1 MFKKIVGLW
10 FKSKWRD
17 KKEVSS
23 YIKELIDG
31 WANEFFTWYNPPYW
45 HEVYG
50 FEVSPNGRFSEH
62 EQITDIETLTQISEE
77 IHKYTNEKW
86 EKLELF
92 LNLNAWYYSS
102 LTLPLVEKML
112 EEAKDLIDWVI
123 AWNIGM
129 LEFLKEVNWDK
140 KINISTI
147 MAVYNKEAIRFLLE
161 NYKINKVILSR
172 EVTVKEIEEIAKEFP
187 DVLFEVFGE
196 WDFCRYNN
204 GLCFAEHKYWSRD
217 ICTVILD
224 DFDVKKTI
232 RSDYK
237 KIILNPEISTEEK
250 LKLLDNKYKNPFD
263 EIGEIVDNL
272 EFEPWET
279 EDIDKQKLVE
289 LLKQNKDEPNL
300 FYDWLLSFDSRRNK
314 RMLNYIK
321 WLKYA
326 NANLDFW
333 EKELQKELE
342 RSIKSGVEFYF
353 AKLKELFGDTNIK
366 SLYLNKTYNRNDN
379 LNIYAYLY
387 FSKIKNIETVKFPTR
402 WRANVEKLNLI
413 KEIIEKW
420 DSSEI
425 TKIIDRWSSIERASY
440 DLTYIFS
447 GDKLW
452 FRKMLA
458 KMNDWK

>member
-1 MFKKIVGLW
+1 MFKKIVGLG

-45 HEVYG
+45 HERFW

-62 EQITDIETLTQISEE
+62 EQITDLETLTQISEE
-77 IHKYTNEKW
+77 IHKYKNEKW
-86 EKLELF
+86 ETLELF

-102 LTLPLVEKML
+102 LTFPLIEKML

-123 AWNIGM
+123 VGNIWT
-129 LEFLKEVNWDK
+129 LEYLKEIWWNK

-161 NYKINKVILSR
+161 NYKVNKVILSR
-172 EVTVKEIEEIAKEFP
+172 EITVKEIEEIANEFP
-187 DVLFEVFGE
+187 DVFFEVFWE

-204 GLCFAEHKYWSRD
+204 GLCFAEHKYGSRD

-232 RSDYK
+232 RPDYK
-237 KIILNPEISTEEK
+237 KIILDGTITTDEK
-250 LKLLDNKYKNPFD
+250 LKLLDNKYTNPFD
-263 EIGEIVDNL
+263 EISTITDNL
-272 EFEPWET
+272 EFNLGETWES
-279 EDIDKQKLVE
+279 DKLRLIE
-289 LLKQNKDEPNL
+289 LLKQNKDNPNL
-300 FYDWLLSFDSRRNK
+300 FYDWLLSFEDKKNK
-314 RMLNYIK
+314 RILNYLK

-326 NANLDFW
+326 NANLNLW
-333 EKELQKELE
+333 EKELQTELE
-342 RSIKSGVEFYF
+342 KSVKSWVEFYF
-353 AKLKELFGDTNIK
+353 AKLKELFWDTNIK
-366 SLYLNKTYNRNDN
+366 SQYLNKTYNRNDN

-413 KEIIEKW
+413 RDIIENW
-420 DSSEI
+420 DQAEI
-425 TKIIDRWSSIERASY
+425 AKIIDRWSNIERASY
-440 DLTYIFS
+440 DLTYIFAN
-447 GDKLW
+447 DKLW

-458 KMNDWK
+458 KMESWK